1 MSQSTPEVVWQPT
14 PEFIKQTNIH
24 AYAQFVQQK
33 YGVDVNAYNDMWQ
46 WSVDHLEDFWSSVWE
61 YFDLPGEFTQVIDD
75 EHKMPGAKWF
85 TGAKLNLAE
94 YVVTRGADDD
104 LAIIT
109 TGEQGDHSEMT
120 WRELR
125 RQVAAF
131 SHHLRELGVQPED
144 VVVGY
149 LPNIAETL
157 VAAFGVMSIGAI
169 WSGVGQDYAPAAA
182 ADRFAQ
188 LEPKV
193 LVTADGQWFATKERD
208 QREAVA
214 TLRAAL
220 PTVEHMIGV
229 TRLGKGVPDS
239 VPFEDMVAGD
249 HTYEPLQVD
258 SDHPLWVLFS
268 SGTTGL
274 PKGIVHSHGGV
285 LPVQV
290 SLLGLNWDLKATDR
304 FMWYTSPSWVMW
316 NCLIGG
322 MSAGG
327 AVVCY
332 DGAPMAPTAA
342 ACWDVVSRRG
352 VTIFGTSPGFLGAS
366 QDQGIHPSKDF
377 DLSALRIMG
386 VTGSP
391 CPDHTFKYVRDEVGD
406 IPLFSMSG
414 GTDIAGAFAM
424 GSPNVP
430 VWSGELPVRGLGYQV
445 EAWDDDGKPQINEVG
460 ELVCAKPLPSMPIR
474 FWNDPTGEKYHNAYF
489 DTYEGVWRHGDWIKV
504 TERGSVL
511 VLGRSDSTL
520 NRHGVR
526 MGSGDIYSAVESM
539 PEIAE
544 ALVIGAEEAD
554 GGYWM
559 PLFVVLNDGYELTD
573 ELRGK
578 IKQRVRE
585 LASPRHVPDEI
596 VAVTGIPHTRTGKKL
611 EIPIK
616 RLIQGA
622 EFKDVVNP
630 DVIDVPENMAAF
642 RTIAQRRFNEV
653 AERRK

>member
-14 PEFIKQTNIH
+14 PEYVEQTNIH
-24 AYAQFVQQK
+24 RFAQFVRGK
-33 YGVDVNAYNDMWQ
+33 HGIDVDDYSAMWQ
-46 WSVDHLEDFWSSVWE
+46 WSVENIEQFWAAVWE
-61 YFDLPGEFTQVIDD
+61 YYEIPGEYTQVLD
-75 EHKMPGAKWF
+75 EHKMPGATWF
-85 TGAKLNLAE
+85 AGARLNLAE
-94 YVVTRGADDD
+94 YIVTRGADQDV
-104 LAIIT
+104 AIIT
-109 TGEQGDHSEMT
+109 TGEQGDYAELT
-120 WRELR
+120 WAELR

-131 SHHLRELGVQPED
+131 AHGLRELGVQQQD

-157 VAAFGVMSIGAI
+157 VAALGTMSLGAI

-182 ADRFAQ
+182 IDRFAQ

-193 LVTADGQWFATKERD
+193 LVSADGHWFGTKERD
-208 QREAVA
+208 QRDAVA
-214 TLRAAL
+214 KLRAGL
-220 PTVEHMIGV
+220 PTVQHLIGV
-229 TRLGKGVPDS
+229 SRLGKGVPDAIS
-239 VPFEDMVAGD
+239 YDEIVAGD
-249 HTYEPLQVD
+249 HPYEPVRVPA
-258 SDHPLWVLFS
+258 DHPLWVLFS

-290 SLLGLNWDLKATDR
+290 SLLGLNWDLKPTDR

-322 MSAGG
+322 LSAGG

-342 ACWDVVSRRG
+342 ACWDVVARCG

-366 QDQGIHPSKDF
+366 QDQGVHPAADF

-391 CPDHTFKYVRDEVGD
+391 CPDHSFKYVRDEVGD

-424 GSPNVP
+424 GAPNVP
-430 VWSGELPVRGLGYQV
+430 VWSGELPVRGLGYKV
-445 EAWDDDGKPQINEVG
+445 EAWDENGEPLINEVG
-460 ELVCAKPLPSMPIR
+460 ELVCVEPLPSMPIR

-489 DTYEGVWRHGDWIKV
+489 DTYDGVWRHGDWIKV

-539 PEIAE
+539 PQIAE
-544 ALVIGAEEAD
+544 ALVIGAEESD

-559 PLFVVLNDGYELTD
+559 PLFVVLNPGYELTD
-573 ELRGK
+573 DLRDEIRK
-578 IKQRVRE
+578 RVRE
-585 LASPRHVPDEI
+585 QASPRHVPDEI
-596 VAVTGIPHTRTGKKL
+596 VAVAGIPHTRTGKKL

-616 RLIQGA
+616 RMIQGA
-622 EFKDVVNP
+622 TFEDVVNP
-630 DVIDVPENMAAF
+630 DVVDVPEHMTAF
-642 RTIAQRRFNEV
+642 RGI
-653 AERRK
+653 AERRYAEVRSRRG

>member
-1 MSQSTPEVVWQPT
+1 MSENAVPEVVWAPT
-14 PEFIKQTNIH
+14 PEYVESTNVH
-24 AYAQFVQQK
+24 AFARWVGEK
-33 YGVDVNAYNDMWQ
+33 HGVDVTAYNDLWQ
-46 WSVDHLEDFWSSVWE
+46 WSIDHLEDFWAAVWE
-61 YFDLPGEFTQVIDD
+61 YYDLPGEFTEVLD

-85 TGAKLNLAE
+85 AGAELNLAE

-109 TGEQGDHSEMT
+109 TGEQGDHAELT
-120 WRELR
+120 WAELR
-125 RQVAAF
+125 RQVASFA
-131 SHHLRELGVQPED
+131 HNLRGLGVRPED

-149 LPNIAETL
+149 LPNIAETI
-157 VAAFGVMSIGAI
+157 VAALATMSIGAI

-182 ADRFAQ
+182 VDRFAQ
-188 LEPKV
+188 LEPTV
-193 LVTADGQWFATKERD
+193 LVTADGHWFAQKERD
-208 QREAVA
+208 QRDAV
-214 TLRAAL
+214 TKLRAGL
-220 PTVEHMIGV
+220 PTVQHFIGV
-229 TRLGKGVPDS
+229 SRLGKGVADS
-239 VPFEDMVAGD
+239 IPFAQMIEGD
-249 HTYEPLQVD
+249 HPYEPLRVG

-290 SLLGLNWDLKATDR
+290 SLLALNWDLKRTDR

-322 MSAGG
+322 LTAGG
-327 AVVCY
+327 AIVCY

-342 ACWDVVSRRG
+342 ACWDVVARCG

-366 QDQGIHPSKDF
+366 QDQGVHPAADF

-391 CPDHTFKYVRDEVGD
+391 CPDHSFKYVRDEVGA

-430 VWSGELPVRGLGYQV
+430 VWSGELPVRGLGYKV
-445 EAWDDDGKPQINEVG
+445 EAWDEQGKPLIGEVG
-460 ELVCAKPLPSMPIR
+460 ELVCVEPLPSMPIR

-489 DTYEGVWRHGDWIKV
+489 DHYEGVWRHGDWIKI
-504 TERGSVL
+504 TDRGSVL

-526 MGSGDIYSAVESM
+526 MGSGDIYSAVESI
-539 PEIAE
+539 PEVSE

-559 PLFVVLNDGYELTD
+559 PLFVVLNEGHRLTD
-573 ELRGK
+573 ELKDR
-578 IKQRVRE
+578 IKTRIRE

-596 VAVTGIPHTRTGKKL
+596 VAVDGIPHTRTGKKL
-611 EIPIK
+611 EVPIK
-616 RLIQGA
+616 RMIQGA
-622 EFKDVVNP
+622 AFQDVVNP
-630 DVIDVPENMAAF
+630 DVIDVPEHMSAF
-642 RTIAQRRFNEV
+642 RKIAEDRFREVQGRR
-653 AERRK
+653 